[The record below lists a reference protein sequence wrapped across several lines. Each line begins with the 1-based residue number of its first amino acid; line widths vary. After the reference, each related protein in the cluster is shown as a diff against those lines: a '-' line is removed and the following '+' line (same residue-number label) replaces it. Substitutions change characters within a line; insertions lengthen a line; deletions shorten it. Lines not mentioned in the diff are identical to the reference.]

1 MKNTSKM
8 TFLLLILLI
17 ASMASTCQREDENCH
32 TTINFSN
39 HSDKSIY
46 VVESYKYPDTLNV
59 QGIRHFALSHV
70 QWNKIEPNPNGQN
83 RTALQKRSCWES
95 TFKNRWEIPSD
106 TLIVYVFD
114 AEFLELDIITNADDN
129 TINAII
135 QRYDLSLQD
144 LQHVNWTLTYPPS
157 PNMSAI
163 KMYPPYGH

>member
-1 MKNTSKM
+1 MKSIGKM
-8 TFLLLILLI
+8 TFFIMVLFI
-17 ASMASTCQREDENCH
+17 AIMASTCQRENENCH
-32 TTINFSN
+32 TTIKFSN

-70 QWNKIEPNPNGQN
+70 QWNKIEPNPNAQN
-83 RTALQKRSCWES
+83 GTALQQRSCWES
-95 TFKNRWEIPSD
+95 IFNNRWDMTSD

-114 AEFLELDIITNADDN
+114 AELLELDNIINVDEI

-144 LQHVNWTLTYPPS
+144 LQHVNWTLTYPPL

-163 KMYPPYGH
+163 KMYPPYGQ